1 MPVVTRTGTST
12 QPLEA
17 GGSAEAGA
25 SQDQAQ
31 GQTPPPP
38 PPPSMDMAQLLQAF
52 REERQANTAALQMI
66 AQAVT
71 NNRQE
76 AGNGNGRSTLVE
88 FKKHAPPTFIE
99 TAEPLDADDWVRT
112 IEDLLELVS
121 CTEDREKVAY
131 AAHCLGGTAKAWW
144 DGFKAMRVEQN
155 ITWNDFK
162 AEFRKAHIPS
172 GSLPSRSV
180 SSEP

>member
-12 QPLEA
+12 QPQEA

-66 AQAVT
+66 AQAV
-71 NNRQE
+71 NRQP
-76 AGNGNGRSTLVE
+76 AGHGHGRSTLVE

-112 IEDLLELVS
+112 IEDLLELVG
-121 CTEDREKVAY
+121 CT
-131 AAHCLGGTAKAWW
+131 
-144 DGFKAMRVEQN
+144 
-155 ITWNDFK
+155 
-162 AEFRKAHIPS
+162 
-172 GSLPSRSV
+172 
-180 SSEP
+180 

>member
-12 QPLEA
+12 QQQEA
-17 GGSAEAGA
+17 GGSAEAGV

-38 PPPSMDMAQLLQAF
+38 PPPIMDMAQLLQAF

-66 AQAVT
+66 AQAVH
-71 NNRQE
+71 RQP
-76 AGNGNGRSTLVE
+76 AGNGNGRSTLAK
-88 FKKHAPPTFIE
+88 FKKHAPPTFIK

-112 IEDLLELVS
+112 IEDLLALVG

-131 AAHCLGGTAKAWW
+131 AAHCLGGTARAWW
-144 DGFKAMRVEQN
+144 DGFKVMHAGKTSLGMTSRQN
-155 ITWNDFK
+155 SARPTFLPEPW
-162 AEFRKAHIPS
+162 
-172 GSLPSRSV
+172 PSRSV